1 MIIVALLIP
10 GADVTILSHSIHRMT
25 IAPMPLATPTPARRL
40 CLASW
45 LALALLCLPGLLA
58 AQAPRAIQLQLLG
71 VEDEL
76 HSTLLNNLSV
86 RQLSNDQY
94 PAQTDFL
101 FRRGDRELLDALRA
115 LGYYRAEVV
124 GSLQREQDRTLIR
137 FQIQRGPA
145 VQIRSLSLRIRGPGA
160 NEQAWR
166 DYRQFDLP
174 LKTGQRLVHA
184 DYEKT
189 ISDLMNIAHNHGY
202 LDARYLQRRFEVSPE
217 RGEAAI
223 FIELETGEAYLF
235 GTVSFDPATT
245 IEHNFLQ
252 RFVEF
257 RPGDRFSNSALSELQ
272 QTLISSRYFSMVR
285 YEPRFTE
292 QQERQI
298 PVHVQLEDNLPHRYR
313 VGLGAGSDTG
323 ARLLFGFENRL
334 VNKDGHRYEFDGLL
348 GQRAQSAL
356 FNYSIPGRRPARQK
370 WNLRTG
376 WEATQSDVLERS
388 RTTLMPEYT
397 HLTRSDWLLA
407 PYVSLEREVFSYS
420 DEDRQISQLLLGGI
434 GVQKRVLNQTSYPSR
449 GYRHNLA
456 LRTSQRNPISDS
468 EFTQLDLGSKGIYS
482 PRDNWR
488 LIARGRI
495 ATTWS
500 DELEE
505 LPASYRFLL
514 GGETLRGFA
523 FESVG
528 LPTED
533 GGITGAKHMALA
545 SLETDYR
552 LTRWFG
558 VAAFSDAGQVYDDK
572 IDTQLKIGSGVG
584 LRGFTPVG
592 VVRLDM
598 AWAISE
604 PERPWRLHFSLG
616 LDL

>member
-1 MIIVALLIP
+1 
-10 GADVTILSHSIHRMT
+10 
-25 IAPMPLATPTPARRL
+25 MPLATPTPARRL

>member
-1 MIIVALLIP
+1 
-10 GADVTILSHSIHRMT
+10 MT